1 VPLLNCQGKDL
12 YAVFFFG
19 GEGMKRKIRDVGVMI
34 KRYMV
39 LGVVLMCFWLAL
51 VGVVFDRRMLLTGIV
66 AVMATLIFYA
76 KFLSYFNLKPVA
88 ATQFLKVIRFSGR
101 VMLDIFRSALAHMR
115 RVIHGQATPQLFEL
129 QLSLEDPFLIALIAN
144 AITLTPGSMTVE
156 VTGSRL
162 VVLAFV
168 DNEADIDKFRLQIRT
183 RYEALLSGGGGA

>member
-19 GEGMKRKIRDVGVMI
+19 GEGMKRKIRDVGVII
-34 KRYMV
+34 KRYML

-66 AVMATLIFYA
+66 AVMATLTFYA

-115 RVIHGQATPQLFEL
+115 RVIPGQATPQLFEL

>member
-1 VPLLNCQGKDL
+1 
-12 YAVFFFG
+12 
-19 GEGMKRKIRDVGVMI
+19 MKRKIRDVGVII
-34 KRYMV
+34 KRYML

-66 AVMATLIFYA
+66 AVMATLTFYA

>member
-34 KRYMV
+34 RRYMV

-51 VGVVFDRRMLLTGIV
+51 VGVVLDGRMLLTGIV
-66 AVMATLIFYA
+66 AVMATLTFYA

-88 ATQFLKVIRFSGR
+88 ATHFLKVIRFSGR
-101 VMLDIFRSALAHMR
+101 VMLDIFRSALAHMQ

>member
-1 VPLLNCQGKDL
+1 
-12 YAVFFFG
+12 
-19 GEGMKRKIRDVGVMI
+19 
-34 KRYMV
+34 
-39 LGVVLMCFWLAL
+39 
-51 VGVVFDRRMLLTGIV
+51 
-66 AVMATLIFYA
+66 
-76 KFLSYFNLKPVA
+76 
-88 ATQFLKVIRFSGR
+88 
-101 VMLDIFRSALAHMR
+101 MLDIFRSALAHMR